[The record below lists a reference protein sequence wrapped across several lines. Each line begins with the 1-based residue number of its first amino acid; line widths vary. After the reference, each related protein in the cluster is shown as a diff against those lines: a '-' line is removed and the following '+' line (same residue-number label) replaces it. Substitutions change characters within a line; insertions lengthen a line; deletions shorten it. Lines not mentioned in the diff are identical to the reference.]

1 MADPNYE
8 YIGDGRPD
16 GTVVFRSSATVTS
29 ANALGAFFGAAPRTR
44 PSAVTSVSTAAI
56 ASVSTAAIAS
66 VATAAVASS
75 AGVYGYGT
83 AAQGD
88 GVITAINA
96 IVTRADV
103 LTTAV
108 NAAIVRAGVLT
119 TEGNALVTALSSA
132 SGLGLIA

>member
-29 ANALGAFFGAAPRTR
+29 ASALGAFFGATPRTR
-44 PSAVTSVSTAAI
+44 PSAITSVSTAAI
-56 ASVSTAAIAS
+56 VS

-75 AGVYGYGT
+75 AGVYGFAT
-83 AAQGD
+83 AAAGD
-88 GVITAINA
+88 GVITA
-96 IVTRADV
+96 
-103 LTTAV
+103 V
-108 NAAIVRAGVLT
+108 NALIVRAGVLT

>member
-44 PSAVTSVSTAAI
+44 PSAITSVSTAAI
-56 ASVSTAAIAS
+56 TSVSTAAITS

-75 AGVYGYGT
+75 AGVYGFAT
-83 AAQGD
+83 AAAGD
-88 GVITAINA
+88 GVITAVNA
-96 IVTRADV
+96 LITRAGV
-103 LTTAV
+103 LTTGV
-108 NAAIVRAGVLT
+108 NDLVTRAGVLT